1 MYREAPRRA
10 SQSSKA
16 RRSCLGQYDI
26 FPVANNAAVG
36 VLYDGSDKVVQCQGG
51 IYGNQSHRNG
61 YRRYAHQR
69 PKVISPRTREK
80 LLAAQES
87 GIKLILA
94 SGRPAWGLH
103 ALAQE
108 LDLQNHDGLLVAFNG
123 AHVVDAQTDEVLF
136 DQAMPADE
144 LHRLIDHLRNFDV
157 IPIISLGR
165 DLHVEDSYHCMITL
179 PDGSQKNIVKY
190 ERDACDLKI
199 REVESLHEVVDT
211 YPVDKLLTA
220 GDPAYLQAHYEEM
233 YAPFKQTLSGMFTA
247 DWYFEYT
254 APGIDKARAL
264 EGALPKLGIDASE
277 VVSFGDG
284 QNDKSMIEWA
294 GTGVAMGNAV
304 DEVKAVAQMVTANN
318 NEDGIAVALDQLLG

>member
-1 MYREAPRRA
+1 MAI
-10 SQSSKA
+10 KA
-16 RRSCLGQYDI
+16 IAMDI
-26 FPVANNAAVG
+26 
-36 VLYDGSDKVVQCQGG
+36 DGTLTNDQ
-51 IYGNQSHRNG
+51 
-61 YRRYAHQR
+61 
-69 PKVISPRTREK
+69 KVISPRTREK

-144 LHRLIDHLRNFDV
+144 LHRLIDNLRNFDV
-157 IPIISLGR
+157 IPMISLGR
-165 DLHVEDSYHCMITL
+165 DLHVVDSYHCMITL

-199 REVESLHEVVDT
+199 REVESLHEVADA

-304 DEVKAVAQMVTANN
+304 EEVKAVAQMVTADN
-318 NEDGIAVALDQLLG
+318 NEDGIAVALDKLLG

>member
-1 MYREAPRRA
+1 MAFYPLQTEPQRVFCMMTQTRLLNDREAHM
-10 SQSSKA
+10 SIKA
-16 RRSCLGQYDI
+16 IAMDI
-26 FPVANNAAVG
+26 
-36 VLYDGSDKVVQCQGG
+36 DGTLTNDQ
-51 IYGNQSHRNG
+51 
-61 YRRYAHQR
+61 
-69 PKVISPRTREK
+69 KVISPRTREK

-165 DLHVEDSYHCMITL
+165 DLHVEDSYRCMITL
-179 PDGSQKNIVKY
+179 RDGSQMNIVKY

-199 REVESLHEVVDT
+199 REVESLHEVVDA

-233 YAPFKQTLSGMFTA
+233 YAPFTQTLSGMFTA

-304 DEVKAVAQMVTANN
+304 EEVKAVAQMVTANN
-318 NEDGIAVALDQLLG
+318 NEDGIAVALDKLLG

>member
-1 MYREAPRRA
+1 MAI
-10 SQSSKA
+10 KA
-16 RRSCLGQYDI
+16 IAMDI
-26 FPVANNAAVG
+26 
-36 VLYDGSDKVVQCQGG
+36 DGTLTNDQ
-51 IYGNQSHRNG
+51 
-61 YRRYAHQR
+61 
-69 PKVISPRTREK
+69 KVISPRTREK

-157 IPIISLGR
+157 IPMISLGR

-199 REVESLHEVVDT
+199 REVESLHEVADA
-211 YPVDKLLTA
+211 YPVERAGTA
-220 GDPAYLQAHYEEM
+220 RRRFPCGARQHGTRKGKTNLSTWRDLDGDRRCPPAAYRRIA
-233 YAPFKQTLSGMFTA
+233 
-247 DWYFEYT
+247 
-254 APGIDKARAL
+254 
-264 EGALPKLGIDASE
+264 
-277 VVSFGDG
+277 SFG
-284 QNDKSMIEWA
+284 NSPA
-294 GTGVAMGNAV
+294 R
-304 DEVKAVAQMVTANN
+304 
-318 NEDGIAVALDQLLG
+318 

>member
-1 MYREAPRRA
+1 MAI
-10 SQSSKA
+10 KA
-16 RRSCLGQYDI
+16 IAMDI
-26 FPVANNAAVG
+26 
-36 VLYDGSDKVVQCQGG
+36 DGTLTNDQ
-51 IYGNQSHRNG
+51 
-61 YRRYAHQR
+61 
-69 PKVISPRTREK
+69 KVISPRTREK

-94 SGRPAWGLH
+94 SGRPAWGL
-103 ALAQE
+103 Q
-108 LDLQNHDGLLVAFNG
+108 AFNG

-157 IPIISLGR
+157 IPMISLGR
-165 DLHVEDSYHCMITL
+165 DLHVEDSYRCMITL

-199 REVESLHEVVDT
+199 REVESLHEVADA

-220 GDPAYLQAHYEEM
+220 GDP
-233 YAPFKQTLSGMFTA
+233 
-247 DWYFEYT
+247 YT

-318 NEDGIAVALDQLLG
+318 NEDGIAVALDKLLG